1 MELVNSVQKWEDWH
15 HKKFSNCDGTWQ
27 YPQKTIY
34 QRNLIPFHR
43 SSFPIL
49 YGSLWLAVPCWHCRA
64 LVKKNREKCG
74 MKHWA
79 SMNMFREITPC

>member
-1 MELVNSVQKWEDWH
+1 MELVNAFKKGRLA

-49 YGSLWLAVPCWHCRA
+49 YGSLWLAVPSGTAGPW
-64 LVKKNREKCG
+64 
-74 MKHWA
+74 
-79 SMNMFREITPC
+79 